1 MAHMCRTRGLPRG
14 TRSPAAIAAR
24 LSSMRRPTTS
34 TRTRKQQCR
43 APRTPCRTATDVV
56 ARFAQGAKTVVIDAP
71 PEQILELHDLE
82 GAGTLR
88 ITGTSRVRITTST
101 PHHQTKSPAIVVTDA
116 AQVQL
121 EGHTRC
127 YAYTIAV
134 VEAFDDARVEAR
146 NKTTV
151 YAVDRAKVRATDEST
166 IYAYDQVTVHAEG
179 HTTVHATDNSR
190 ILLHEGAHATAQRGV
205 TIHGPARSNTQVR

>member
-1 MAHMCRTRGLPRG
+1 
-14 TRSPAAIAAR
+14 
-24 LSSMRRPTTS
+24 MRRPTTS

-82 GAGTLR
+82 GTGTLR
-88 ITGTSRVRITTST
+88 ITGST
-101 PHHQTKSPAIVVTDA
+101 PHHQTKSRAIVVTDA

-121 EGHTRC
+121 KGHTRC
-127 YAYTIAV
+127 FAYTIAII
-134 VEAFDDARVEAR
+134 EAFDDTEVEAR
-146 NKTTV
+146 NKSIV

-166 IYAYDQVTVHAEG
+166 IHAYDQVTVHAEG

-190 ILLHEGAHATAQRGV
+190 ILLHDNAHAIAQRGV
-205 TIHGPARSNTQVR
+205 TIHGPARTNTRIRQ